1 MKLSEKDKEFI
12 EKLKALCEKKELSI
26 ELKDCGYKTLVLR
39 QNYGDRIETYFG
51 MSRQGVRWRFQR
63 LFNDIYTSAYET
75 VYWVESNFGTSLRPL
90 ALEIIKERVEM
101 RKKAKK
107 MAFFETPR
115 RENTNEE
122 PNPDDLEK

>member
-1 MKLSEKDKEFI
+1 MRLSEKDKEFM
-12 EKLKALCEKKELSI
+12 EKLKALCEKRELSI

-39 QNYGDRIETYFG
+39 QNYGDKIESDFG
-51 MSRQGVRWRFQR
+51 MTRQGVRWRFHR

-75 VYWVESNFGTSLRPL
+75 VYWVESNFGSELRPKV
-90 ALEIIKERVEM
+90 LEIIKERVEM

-115 RENTNEE
+115 RENPNEE
-122 PNPDDLEK
+122 PDPGQPEK

>member
-12 EKLKALCEKKELSI
+12 EKLKTICEKKELSI

-39 QNYGDRIETYFG
+39 QNYGDRIESYFG
-51 MSRQGVRWRFQR
+51 MTRQGVRWRFHR

-75 VYWVESNFGTSLRPL
+75 VYWVESNFGPQLRQM

-107 MAFFETPR
+107 MAFFDSPR
-115 RENTNEE
+115 RENQ
-122 PNPDDLEK
+122 NPKADSPDKTL